1 MTQSIFKSITP
12 GMNLL
17 DFLIGKWNTSG
28 EIMAS
33 EGNAASQFTGTDS
46 YEWILDGHYIL
57 HQVDVIM
64 NNEKVEAFEIIGDY
78 DPGTKRY
85 KLRSFD
91 NQGTFTAMEGFLDEK
106 GTFHILGDKMCARL
120 SVIDK
125 NTMSAHWENSKDNQ
139 KWVPWMDL
147 TLSK

>member
-1 MTQSIFKSITP
+1 MKSAVKPINP
-12 GMNLL
+12 GMKSL

-28 EIMAS
+28 EIVAS
-33 EGNAASQFTGTDS
+33 EGNASSKFNGTDS

-57 HQVDVIM
+57 HQVDVII

-85 KLRSFD
+85 KMRSFD
-91 NQGTFTAMEGFLDEK
+91 NHGTFTEMEGYLDEMN
-106 GTFHILGDKMCARL
+106 TFHILGDKMRAQL

-139 KWVPWMDL
+139 KWAPWMDL
-147 TLSK
+147 KLSK